1 MTRQQFII
9 RTMKALC
16 GDRPARPDEY
26 YEAVRMADSLEEVYR
41 FDKLSEE

>member
-26 YEAVRMADSLEEVYR
+26 YEAVRMADSVATVYE
-41 FDKLSEE
+41 FDENEN